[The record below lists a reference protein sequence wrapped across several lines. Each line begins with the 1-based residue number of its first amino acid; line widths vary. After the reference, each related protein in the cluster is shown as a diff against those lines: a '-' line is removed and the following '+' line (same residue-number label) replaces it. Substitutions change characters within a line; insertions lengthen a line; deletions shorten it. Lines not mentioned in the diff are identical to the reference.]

1 MSVQV
6 KPQIERRDEVQRDR
20 PQGGVVTF
28 EFYTGYQTIHLAL
41 GRHRIS
47 RMGRREA

>member
-1 MSVQV
+1 MKYSG
-6 KPQIERRDEVQRDR
+6 IGRE
-20 PQGGVVTF
+20 GGVFSF
-28 EFYTGYQTIHLAL
+28 EFYTEYQTIHLAL